1 MIARDDDNLCLR
13 DRGKQV
19 IDLFQ
24 VAQQRLAVEQ
34 IPCDEQAVHAQLL
47 CLGDDGGK
55 RIADIA
61 AALPA
66 PRLVAVRGHAPV
78 DVAGMDKFHI
88 LSPFQES
95 VTPYVHI
102 EIIIEKG
109 LLQIAESR
117 FQYLRQPHSCLLFTV
132 HSCLR
137 FSGTE

>member
-1 MIARDDDNLCLR
+1 MMITCVW

-34 IPCDEQAVHAQLL
+34 IPRDEQAVHAQLL

-78 DVAGMDKFHI
+78 DIAGMDKFHI
-88 LSPFQES
+88 LSPLSGVCHSICTEK
-95 VTPYVHI
+95 
-102 EIIIEKG
+102 IIIERDCCK
-109 LLQIAESR
+109 
-117 FQYLRQPHSCLLFTV
+117 
-132 HSCLR
+132 
-137 FSGTE
+137 

>member
-34 IPCDEQAVHAQLL
+34 IPRDEQAVHAQFF

-78 DVAGMDKFHI
+78 DIAGMDKFHI
-88 LSPFQES
+88 LSPFRS
-95 VTPYVHI
+95 LSPVCTY
-102 EIIIEKG
+102 
-109 LLQIAESR
+109 
-117 FQYLRQPHSCLLFTV
+117 
-132 HSCLR
+132 
-137 FSGTE
+137 